1 MVGDKDVWNTITTS
15 VVDACIRLHGH
26 VNWLTAAPSINKH
39 CSPEYSRCC
48 TARHTPVTT
57 GRLKMHDLKMTDKE
71 NYGSG
76 KCRSTSLV
84 EFNLPKQCTSKKL
97 YAIHFKVAQA

>member
-26 VNWLTAAPSINKH
+26 VNWLTAAPSINEH

-57 GRLKMHDLKMTDKE
+57 GTLKMHDLKMTDKILANSWQ
-71 NYGSG
+71 NYVVWKMQEYKS
-76 KCRSTSLV
+76 S
-84 EFNLPKQCTSKKL
+84 
-97 YAIHFKVAQA
+97 